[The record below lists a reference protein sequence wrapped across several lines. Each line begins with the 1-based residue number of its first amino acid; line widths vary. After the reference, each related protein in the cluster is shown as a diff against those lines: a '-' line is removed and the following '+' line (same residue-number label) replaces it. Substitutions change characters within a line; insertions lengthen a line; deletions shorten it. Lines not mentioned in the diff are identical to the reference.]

1 MRKTTRLVA
10 VLVSVMMLVALF
22 SACGT
27 KTPAETQQ
35 PSTSTAPTESGE
47 QIVIGKVPITLSHNV
62 HGNDS
67 KWAKT
72 YAAETYGADYQVIDP
87 EQDEAKEVAA
97 CETFI
102 AQGVD
107 GIILH
112 PITETCCNE
121 IITEIRDAGI
131 ACITYNVDDSSHQVP
146 FLAIDEAG
154 VAEQMGVDMTK
165 QWVELY
171 PDVPVA
177 IGLISWTNITF
188 CFDNRTGPFL
198 KGARSVVDY
207 LPNDIVYQ
215 NAAGEDCWGATY
227 WEHAGGDYE
236 LAVSLTADAIVK
248 HPEVNIV
255 YGDNEQN
262 GTGALAAY
270 EAAGRGLAVDG
281 VPQTEI
287 IASTDGSAGELTKIA
302 DPTSSL
308 KYCLGMQPQSFAY
321 DEVDMIMRVI
331 KGELDPDTYVVE
343 YTPDVYIN
351 YYQMSLQDIQD
362 WYNTQYLPDTE
373 LDLVGMF
380 G

>member
-1 MRKTTRLVA
+1 M
-10 VLVSVMMLVALF
+10 
-22 SACGT
+22 
-27 KTPAETQQ
+27 
-35 PSTSTAPTESGE
+35 
-47 QIVIGKVPITLSHNV
+47 
-62 HGNDS
+62 
-67 KWAKT
+67 
-72 YAAETYGADYQVIDP
+72 
-87 EQDEAKEVAA
+87 
-97 CETFI
+97 
-102 AQGVD
+102 
-107 GIILH
+107 
-112 PITETCCNE
+112 
-121 IITEIRDAGI
+121 
-131 ACITYNVDDSSHQVP
+131 DDSSHQVP